1 MIRWIKKGLGT
12 VATRADIIDK
22 LFNSYLLEKKGN
34 EIHITSKGKQLLE
47 LVPEDLKKAEL
58 TADWEKKLTA
68 ISKGKQN
75 DQKFMRE
82 ISDYTQ
88 ALIKDI
94 KTSDGKFRH
103 DNVTRHR
110 CPECGKFLL
119 EVNGK
124 HGKRL
129 VCQDRTCG
137 YKKTISRITNARCPV
152 CHKKM
157 EMVGEGEGQKF
168 VCVCGYK
175 EKLSAFKQRKEKQ
188 GSGMS
193 KKEVNRYL
201 KKQQKEAEQPINNA
215 FAEAFAKIKL

>member
-1 MIRWIKKGLGT
+1 MDKKGLGT

-137 YKKTISRITNARCPV
+137 YKK
-152 CHKKM
+152 M

>member
-1 MIRWIKKGLGT
+1 MERF
-12 VATRADIIDK
+12 ATRADIIDK

-88 ALIKDI
+88 ALINDI

-137 YKKTISRITNARCPV
+137 YKKTISKG
-152 CHKKM
+152 HKC
-157 EMVGEGEGQKF
+157 Q
-168 VCVCGYK
+168 
-175 EKLSAFKQRKEKQ
+175 
-188 GSGMS
+188 MS
-193 KKEVNRYL
+193 RM
-201 KKQQKEAEQPINNA
+201 P
-215 FAEAFAKIKL
+215 

>member
-1 MIRWIKKGLGT
+1 MR
-12 VATRADIIDK
+12 
-22 LFNSYLLEKKGN
+22 KGN

-88 ALIKDI
+88 ALINDI

-129 VCQDRTCG
+129 VCQ
-137 YKKTISRITNARCPV
+137 ARS
-152 CHKKM
+152 
-157 EMVGEGEGQKF
+157 
-168 VCVCGYK
+168 CGYK

-201 KKQQKEAEQPINNA
+201 KKQQKEAQEPINNA
-215 FAEAFAKIKL
+215 FAEAFSKIKL

>member
-1 MIRWIKKGLGT
+1 M
-12 VATRADIIDK
+12 
-22 LFNSYLLEKKGN
+22 LLD
-34 EIHITSKGKQLLE
+34 
-47 LVPEDLKKAEL
+47 LVLVDLKKVEL
-58 TADWEKKLTA
+58 SADWKKKQTA
-68 ISKGKQN
+68 ISIGKQN
-75 DQKFMRE
+75 DQNFMRE

-88 ALIKDI
+88 ALINDI

-129 VCQDRTCG
+129 VCQDRICG
-137 YKKTISRITNARCPV
+137 YKKTISKVTNARCPV

-201 KKQQKEAEQPINNA
+201 KKQQKEAQEPINNA
-215 FAEAFAKIKL
+215 FAEAFSKIKL

>member
-1 MIRWIKKGLGT
+1 M
-12 VATRADIIDK
+12 
-22 LFNSYLLEKKGN
+22 
-34 EIHITSKGKQLLE
+34 LE

-88 ALIKDI
+88 ALINDI

-129 VCQDRTCG
+129 V
-137 YKKTISRITNARCPV
+137 
-152 CHKKM
+152 
-157 EMVGEGEGQKF
+157 
-168 VCVCGYK
+168 
-175 EKLSAFKQRKEKQ
+175 LS
-188 GSGMS
+188 GP
-193 KKEVNRYL
+193 YL
-201 KKQQKEAEQPINNA
+201 WI
-215 FAEAFAKIKL
+215 